1 MKKSDKGMALI
12 TVLLTLAFMFIM
24 VTAIVA
30 AGELTFRMTIGSA
43 RSHKNTYLA
52 ESRMTRTMWNLVYD
66 IKKYG
71 SNRQLGFNDDL
82 GSQEQM
88 EEEVRYWADG
98 NPHYYDSEDKK
109 VTVVI
114 EDANKGFD
122 FSGNINGAKIAE
134 IMKLLN
140 FSDTATEEEKEP
152 ALIFIERL
160 TDYTDRN
167 DTFNISST
175 GESLEHDDYEDQFGF
190 DLPRNAPIEF
200 SEEVLWIPG
209 IEDALF
215 AQRDMVAEEYNTDN
229 FNFNV
234 SDYLKV
240 VPYRGKSFPRNSKPS
255 FFASTN
261 FQIMHLAEL
270 EPSELDEVIDARNAW
285 YTDGENIKD
294 SIPELY
300 TRLAR
305 VFSFTESK
313 IYRIRVQV
321 SGDDDSA
328 TVNAEA
334 IIDLNRTLPRYS
346 QNTFSGFRYWRK
358 VNF

>member
-1 MKKSDKGMALI
+1 MKKQDQGMALI

-30 AGELTFRMTIGSA
+30 AGELTFRMTISSA
-43 RSHKNTYLA
+43 RSHKNTYVA
-52 ESRMTRTMWNLVYD
+52 ESRLTRTMWNLVYD
-66 IKKYG
+66 IKTYG

-82 GSQEQM
+82 GSESQE

-98 NPHYYDSEDKK
+98 NPHFYNENDKK
-109 VTVVI
+109 ITVVI

-122 FSGNINGAKIAE
+122 FSGNITSSKIAE
-134 IMKLLN
+134 IMKLIKLPAE
-140 FSDTATEEEKEP
+140 STEEEREP
-152 ALIFIERL
+152 VENFIDVL
-160 TDYTDRN
+160 VDYTDRN
-167 DTFNISST
+167 DLFREN
-175 GESLEHDDYEDQFGF
+175 GLEREEYEEEFGF

-200 SEEVLWIPG
+200 AEEVLWMPG
-209 IEDALF
+209 VEDALF
-215 AQRDMVAEEYNTDN
+215 AQKNLVEEEHNTDN

-240 VPYRGKSFPRNSKPS
+240 VPYRGKSFPRNSKPN

-261 FQIMHLAEL
+261 YQIMHLADLEASEL
-270 EPSELDEVIDARNAW
+270 EEVIAARDAW
-285 YTDGENIKD
+285 YRDGENIKD
-294 SIPELY
+294 TIPELHS
-300 TRLAR
+300 RLAR

-321 SGDDDSA
+321 SADDDSA
-328 TVNAEA
+328 TVNAEV
-334 IIDLNRTLPRYS
+334 IIDLNRTLPRYQ

>member
-1 MKKSDKGMALI
+1 MKKQDQGMALI

-30 AGELTFRMTIGSA
+30 AGELTFRMTISSA
-43 RSHKNTYLA
+43 RSHKNTYVA
-52 ESRMTRTMWNLVYD
+52 ESRLTRTMWNLVYD
-66 IKKYG
+66 IKTYG

-82 GSQEQM
+82 GSESQE

-98 NPHYYDSEDKK
+98 NPHFYNENDKK
-109 VTVVI
+109 ITVVI

-122 FSGNINGAKIAE
+122 FSGNITSSKIAE
-134 IMKLLN
+134 IMKLIKLPAE
-140 FSDTATEEEKEP
+140 STEEEREP
-152 ALIFIERL
+152 VENFIDVL
-160 TDYTDRN
+160 VDYTDRN
-167 DTFNISST
+167 DLFREN
-175 GESLEHDDYEDQFGF
+175 GLEREEYEEEFGF

-200 SEEVLWIPG
+200 AEEVLWMPG
-209 IEDALF
+209 VEDALF
-215 AQRDMVAEEYNTDN
+215 AQKNLVEEEHNTDN

-240 VPYRGKSFPRNSKPS
+240 VPYRGKSFPRNSKPN

-261 FQIMHLAEL
+261 YQIMHLADLEASEL
-270 EPSELDEVIDARNAW
+270 EEVIAARDAW
-285 YTDGENIKD
+285 YRDGENIKD
-294 SIPELY
+294 TIPELHS
-300 TRLAR
+300 RLAR

-321 SGDDDSA
+321 SADDDSA
-328 TVNAEA
+328 TVNSEV
-334 IIDLNRTLPRYS
+334 IIDLNRTLPRYQ

>member
-1 MKKSDKGMALI
+1 MKKQDQGMALI

-30 AGELTFRMTIGSA
+30 AGELTFRMTISSA
-43 RSHKNTYLA
+43 RSHKNTYVA
-52 ESRMTRTMWNLVYD
+52 ESRLTRTMWNLVYD
-66 IKKYG
+66 IKTYG

-82 GSQEQM
+82 GSESQE

-98 NPHYYDSEDKK
+98 NPHFYNENEKK
-109 VTVVI
+109 ITVVI

-122 FSGNINGAKIAE
+122 FSGNITSSKIAE
-134 IMKLLN
+134 IMKLIKLPAE
-140 FSDTATEEEKEP
+140 STEEEREP
-152 ALIFIERL
+152 VENFIDVL
-160 TDYTDRN
+160 VDYTDRN
-167 DTFNISST
+167 DLFREN
-175 GESLEHDDYEDQFGF
+175 GLEREEYEEEFGF

-200 SEEVLWIPG
+200 AEEVLWMPG
-209 IEDALF
+209 VEDALF
-215 AQRDMVAEEYNTDN
+215 AQKNLVEEEHNTDN

-240 VPYRGKSFPRNSKPS
+240 VPYRGKSFPRNSKPN

-261 FQIMHLAEL
+261 YQIMHLADLEASEL
-270 EPSELDEVIDARNAW
+270 EEVIAARDAW
-285 YTDGENIKD
+285 YRDGENIKD
-294 SIPELY
+294 TIPELHS
-300 TRLAR
+300 RLAR

-321 SGDDDSA
+321 SADDDSA
-328 TVNAEA
+328 TVNAEV
-334 IIDLNRTLPRYS
+334 IIDLNRTLPRYQ